1 MTDYDRTSYYTTIVE
16 LVGVGII
23 AVIVALGVL
32 NTFLSTRV
40 SQRNDQMKTF
50 QQKMK
55 ILRVNNVI
63 VGVMNDDSSGRN

>member
-55 ILRVNNVI
+55 ILRVHNVI
-63 VGVMNDDSSGRN
+63 VGVMNDDPSGRN

>member
-55 ILRVNNVI
+55 ILRVHNVI